1 MGDRLNNLKKA
12 KALIA
17 AECGT
22 IRSASSIYGTA
33 AWGITEQPDFLNQV
47 LELETSIEPVQLM
60 QQLLDIEER
69 MGRVRLFKMGPRII
83 DLDIL
88 LIDDLII
95 DSPSLSL
102 PHPALPSRR
111 FALIPL
117 AEIAPDLLHPVEKKT
132 ITQLLLT
139 CSDTLTVQKII
150 ERVD

>member
-17 AECGT
+17 EECGT

>member
-47 LELETSIEPVQLM
+47 LELETSIEPLQLM

>member
-47 LELETSIEPVQLM
+47 LVLETSIEPVQLM

-117 AEIAPDLLHPVEKKT
+117 VEIAPDLLHPVEKKT

>member
-117 AEIAPDLLHPVEKKT
+117 VEIAPDLLHPVEKKT